1 MWNQLL
7 QALCELTDKVEAL
20 LGEMRS
26 GSAPAPGQ
34 PGSGRRIGT
43 SIAPVMKQ
51 DEKPVRLVNDNPSR
65 LGVIVHNNSK
75 GELMIALDG
84 HRIGDN
90 HYTFKLKAGETLH
103 FDIRTYGELYKGAMM
118 GLWDEIS
125 GAGDDSKA
133 LVTEIFWT
141 Q

>member
-7 QALCELTDKVEAL
+7 QALCELTDKVDAL

-51 DEKPVRLVNDNPSR
+51 AEKPVRLVNANPGR
-65 LGVIVHNNSK
+65 LGVIVHNNSS
-75 GELMIALDG
+75 GELMISLDG
-84 HRIGDN
+84 QRIHPS
-90 HYTFKLKAGETLH
+90 HYSFKIRAGETLH
-103 FDIRTYGELYKGAMM
+103 FDLRSYGELYKGAFM
-118 GLWDEIS
+118 GLWDEDT
-125 GAGDDSKA
+125 APEAESKA

-141 Q
+141 G

>member
-1 MWNQLL
+1 MWNGLI
-7 QALCELTDKVEAL
+7 QALCELSNKIEAL
-20 LGEMRS
+20 LGEIRS
-26 GSAPAPGQ
+26 GSSTGAA
-34 PGSGRRIGT
+34 GRRGDNINS

-51 DEKPVRLVNDNPSR
+51 GTTPVRLVNSNPGR
-65 LGVIVHNNSK
+65 LGVIVQNNSA

-84 HRIGDN
+84 HRISEN
-90 HYTFKLKAGETLH
+90 HYTFKLRAGETLH

-118 GLWDEIS
+118 GLWDEVS

>member
-1 MWNQLL
+1 MWNQFI
-7 QALCELTDKVEAL
+7 QALCELSDKLDSL
-20 LGEMRS
+20 LDEIRV
-26 GSAPAPGQ
+26 GSAG
-34 PGSGRRIGT
+34 RIGGGHQIGS
-43 SIAPVMKQ
+43 SISPVMKQ
-51 DEKPVRLVNDNPSR
+51 GTSPVRLVNSNPGR
-65 LGVIVHNNSK
+65 LGVIVQNNSE

-84 HRIGDN
+84 HRISEN